1 MEIKSSDH
9 QQNPFEMQFPSI
21 RLNFAHKNRKSINH
35 LFKRVTRVT
44 RVTGVTAQKT
54 PENSAFYSD
63 FDSDSDSDSDHN
75 NFFNYLQI

>member
-44 RVTGVTAQKT
+44 GVTAQKT
-54 PENSAFYSD
+54 PENSAFYS
-63 FDSDSDSDSDHN
+63 DSDSDSDSDHN